1 MVHGGATLEG
11 RVDMGD
17 KVIVNIK
24 TFVDG
29 HNPPDRVLETEY

>member
-1 MVHGGATLEG
+1 VA
-11 RVDMGD
+11 MGE

-29 HNPPDRVLETEY
+29 HRPPDRVLETMF